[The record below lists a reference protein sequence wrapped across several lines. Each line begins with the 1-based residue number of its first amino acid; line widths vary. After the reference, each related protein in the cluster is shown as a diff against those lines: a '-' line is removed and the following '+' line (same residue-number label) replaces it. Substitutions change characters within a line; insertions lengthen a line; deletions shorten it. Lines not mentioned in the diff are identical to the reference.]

1 MSGTAFELWLD
12 KAMAQCAENLLH
24 NPPGQPDKD
33 TMLKAKHAAFAEAKQ
48 EFRKSMRAED
58 DDGDKL

>member
-12 KAMAQCAENLLH
+12 KAMAQCAENLLK
-24 NPPGQPDKD
+24 NPFGRPDVD
-33 TMLKAKHAAFAEAKQ
+33 TALKAKHAAFAEAKI
-48 EFRKSMRAED
+48 EYRKSMRAED

>member
-12 KAMAQCAENLLH
+12 KAMAQCAENLLK
-24 NPPGQPDKD
+24 NPFGRPDVD
-33 TMLKAKHAAFAEAKQ
+33 TALKAKHAAFSEAKQ
-48 EFRKSMRAED
+48 KYREFMRTD